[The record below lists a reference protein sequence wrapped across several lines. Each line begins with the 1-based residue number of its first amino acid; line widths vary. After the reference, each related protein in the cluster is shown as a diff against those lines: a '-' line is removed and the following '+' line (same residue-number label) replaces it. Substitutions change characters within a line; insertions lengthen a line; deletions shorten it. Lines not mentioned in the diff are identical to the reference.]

1 MLRSVFQYEPR
12 GDDTM
17 KTMLFAAL
25 TVSMMVG
32 APVVAMAKDAETAKK
47 DAKKEEP
54 KKGAPAKDTAKEGGS
69 TSDAYKLRG
78 NTGS

>member
-1 MLRSVFQYEPR
+1 
-12 GDDTM
+12 M

-25 TVSMMVG
+25 SISLMVG
-32 APVVAMAKDAETAKK
+32 APVAALAKDAETAKK

-54 KKGAPAKDTAKEGGS
+54 KKGAPAKETAKEGGS
-69 TSDAYKLRG
+69 TADAYKLRG